1 MSRSRGE
8 AEIREENH
16 IEGEKGQES
25 SKHHLQRQRRSRLF
39 FLVKLF
45 ELVGRLEFGEDGK
58 VVEKIRVVSGKVNL
72 CFYSGS
78 YFRGL
83 NF

>member
-1 MSRSRGE
+1 M
-8 AEIREENH
+8 
-16 IEGEKGQES
+16 
-25 SKHHLQRQRRSRLF
+25 
-39 FLVKLF
+39 KLF
-45 ELVGRLEFGEDGK
+45 ELVGRLEFGQDGK